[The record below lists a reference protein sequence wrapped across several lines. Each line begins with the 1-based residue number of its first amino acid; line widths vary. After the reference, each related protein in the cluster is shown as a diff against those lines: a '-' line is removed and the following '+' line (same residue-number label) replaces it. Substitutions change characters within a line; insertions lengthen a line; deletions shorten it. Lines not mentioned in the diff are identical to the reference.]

1 MFLHEMQEQTEG
13 NPPKMAPI
21 TSTDASPTT
30 ARAQRP
36 IALMALAA
44 GITLALGAC
53 SAPRFATVSDIPV
66 EPDLGAATGYS
77 STYTAVAPR
86 AFISDDDLA
95 ADAPDRYTVIE
106 GDTLWDI
113 SDRFL
118 KQPWLWTTIWNYN
131 PEIANPHLIYPGD
144 VLALEYVDNRPTLVL
159 SRNGE
164 VLPMPRLGAAN
175 GPVGP
180 NGEPLLGAATPGVE
194 RLSPRIREESL
205 EQAIPVIE
213 AASISSFLV
222 HPRIAST
229 SVIRSAPYVVANN
242 EGRLISAAGHEIY
255 ARGDIDPSVTEYGI
269 YRPSGKFTDPATGEH
284 LGNEVTHVAN
294 AKLLAVGDPSTLMI
308 VENHIETTEGDIL
321 LPRNAQADVDFTP
334 RMPEIRGD
342 GRIVALIDAMVQS
355 GRNQVVV
362 LNLGERSGVQPGDL
376 LAIESRGNTFID
388 KRGSRSHQRVK
399 MPNTRTGVVMVFQSF
414 EKVSY
419 ALVMESTRPIRE
431 KDFITGI

>member
-1 MFLHEMQEQTEG
+1 MVPHEMQEQTEG
-13 NPPKMAPI
+13 NPPKMAPNM
-21 TSTDASPTT
+21 STHASP
-30 ARAQRP
+30 AKVKAKRP
-36 IALMALAA
+36 IALMAIAA

-53 SAPRFATVSDIPV
+53 SMPRFATVTEAPAQPVATSDTQSV
-66 EPDLGAATGYS
+66 S
-77 STYTAVAPR
+77 YTAVVPR
-86 AFISDDDLA
+86 AFINADDLDP
-95 ADAPDRYTVIE
+95 DAPDHYTVIK

-118 KQPWLWTTIWNYN
+118 KQPWMWTTIWSYN

-144 VLALEYVDNRPTLVL
+144 ELALEYVDNRPTLVL
-159 SRNGE
+159 SRNGQT
-164 VLPMPRLGAAN
+164 LPVPRLGAAN
-175 GPVGP
+175 GQVGP

-213 AASISSFLV
+213 AESISSFLI
-222 HPRIAST
+222 HPRVVEASQ
-229 SVIRSAPYVVANN
+229 INAAPYVVANN

-255 ARGDIDPSVTEYGI
+255 ARGDIDPSVNEYGI
-269 YRPSGKFTDPATGEH
+269 YRPSGTFTDPVTGEH

-294 AKLLAVGDPSTLMI
+294 ARLLKAGDPSTLVI
-308 VENHIETTEGDIL
+308 VENNLETIEGDIL
-321 LPRNAQADVDFTP
+321 LPHNSTAAVADFVP

-342 GRIVALIDAMVQS
+342 GRIVSLIDAMVQS

-362 LNLGERSGVQPGDL
+362 LNLGQRSGVQAGDL
-376 LAIESRGNTFID
+376 LAVESRGDSFID
-388 KRGSRSHQRVK
+388 RRGSRSHQRIK

-419 ALVMESTRPIRE
+419 ALVMESKRPIRE
-431 KDFITGI
+431 KDYVSGI